1 MGKITIKK
9 ILFVVVPVVI
19 IVLTALFFRGAHI
32 SNLLTKLILPEL
44 SSLTGKQVMAQKI
57 TLNLF
62 PLFIE
67 AKEIKVFDEG
77 TEIVHIPRVKGYIE
91 ASGLLRK
98 RLVLRRI
105 TVKEPVI
112 TCDSTQVETII
123 ENIKQYLEME
133 RKTPLTVTVKAVVL
147 DNGKFA
153 LQYKEDTFRASGVS
167 GEALLNAWENF
178 IIQRRAPPKI
188 SFSMRELSS
197 TIKGWPELKG
207 EVKGTVSLKDGQIEV
222 KGLQVGLYGSMMNAS
237 GIFSPKGDK
246 GLTKNSGDFQLR
258 AGLLPESVKKIFGL
272 KRQGEGEIY
281 ANGTVRLM
289 MDDLQQSVVNMELKG
304 GFYVQTLMEL
314 LKVKERVEGFV
325 DFTGTLKGPLNR
337 LTGDAKARLKKGNL
351 FDIDVDELRCSVLYS
366 NQTLRFLEGK
376 ADLYHGHAEAEL
388 TLSVS
393 GDEYYALK
401 AKFSD
406 VDSPAVLTLIGW
418 KPDIPFGKVKGEMST
433 SGTSFNPLGWYVF
446 EASEQGKDVLG
457 RIRRVKGS
465 FASRNNVFTLSDSEA
480 STEKSVFSFFGDL
493 DLNTSQ
499 LRLTVQGKTGD
510 LTDVTLPYR
519 REVTGRGEFS
529 GTVTGSFDNPLIA
542 GNVKLYSVAY
552 EEYSLGDMAGD
563 LNYRKDLFE
572 VKELTA
578 TLSPQQG
585 QAVSAV
591 LKGTIKFP
599 ESKELFDLKKPLY
612 GLSLTINNADLETCV
627 KGVYKK
633 SLKAYPEGKLDTS
646 ISISGTEPAPMVKGT
661 ARIRAFNLYGV
672 VVDSLSLSFSYDYRT
687 LGAEGVLSGSRMKGL
702 DLGGGKIRASMKDDI
717 MLLDAALFNERV
729 TLSGRA
735 NMKGV
740 KPWAARLE
748 VKSGR
753 YDFLVSPFLKDV
765 PEDLLINMKGYAEMS
780 GDKTHFTVSAFLNQ
794 LTIALYGY
802 NFSNESDIRVEMKDK
817 LLTLSSVKMR
827 SGSTSFQ
834 LSGDCEIGKEY
845 NLVMEGSSTLL
856 PLKSLSKKIDTIK
869 GEAGFVFG
877 VTGKW
882 DAPKINGGVTVSNAI
897 FGVRDIP
904 SKVSSINGY
913 LYMDGDRIVIQK
925 LSGKTGGGDLEV
937 SGVAYLKGFAL
948 KRFYLDAGL
957 SNIGVNV
964 SKEFPANFSG
974 NLLYTGTL
982 ESQTVSGDIKI
993 NHAFYREP
1001 IEWQSWLLKGKIQ
1014 ERPRAEI
1021 GALGK
1026 ISLNIK
1032 VMGSDN
1038 IVINNNMAR
1047 ASLSLDLVL
1056 RGTVANPLIFGR
1068 AETKTG
1074 IVYFRNNEFKILS
1087 ATADFADPKRINPI
1101 LNILAETSISNYDIR
1116 MNLNGQIEHFDMT
1129 LSSTPS
1135 LEETQILSLLTLGT
1149 LGTGSTGIQGGINL
1163 SAATSFLSGQLQD
1176 IAQERVKS
1184 ITGIDRIG
1192 TESYTSRVTGKS
1204 EQRFMVSKRLI
1215 GDKLSVT
1222 YATSFNSVE
1231 TSVIRIEYNVG
1242 GNVTLIGLKDE
1253 SGGLGGNI
1261 KFRFSF
1267 K

>member
-1 MGKITIKK
+1 MGKITVKK
-9 ILFVVVPVVI
+9 ILFVAVPVVI
-19 IVLTALFFRGAHI
+19 VVLTMVFFRGPHI
-32 SNLLTKLILPEL
+32 SNLLKNLILPEL

-67 AKEIKVFDEG
+67 AKGIKVLDEG
-77 TEIVHIPRVKGYIE
+77 IEIVHLPRVKGYIE

-112 TCDSTQVETII
+112 TCSSSQVETII
-123 ENIKQYLEME
+123 ENIKKYLEEE
-133 RKTPLTVTVKAVVL
+133 RKTPLTVKVKAVAL
-147 DNGKFA
+147 DNGRFT
-153 LQYKEDTFRASGVS
+153 LRYKENTFRASGVS
-167 GEALLNAWENF
+167 GEAILNAWENF
-178 IIQRRAPPKI
+178 IAQRHAPPKI
-188 SFSMRELSS
+188 SFSLRELSS
-197 TIKGWPELKG
+197 TIKGWPELKA
-207 EVKGTVSLKDGQIEV
+207 EVKGTVVLKDGQLDV
-222 KGLQVGLYGSMMNAS
+222 KGLQVGLYGSLINAS
-237 GIFSPKGDK
+237 GIFSSEGSKSLP
-246 GLTKNSGDFQLR
+246 KNSGDFHLR
-258 AGLLPESVKKIFGL
+258 AGLLPESFKKIFGL

-281 ANGTVRLM
+281 ASGTVRLT
-289 MDDLQQSVVNMELKG
+289 MDDLQQSVMDMELKG
-304 GFYVQTLMEL
+304 DFYMQTLMEL

-325 DFTGTLKGPLNR
+325 DFSGTLKGPLNR
-337 LTGDAKARLKKGNL
+337 LTGTAKARLKKGNL
-351 FDIDVDELRCSVLYS
+351 FDIDVDELRCSVLYGDRS
-366 NQTLRFLEGK
+366 LRFLEGK

-401 AKFSD
+401 TKFSD
-406 VDSPAVLTLIGW
+406 VDSPAALTLIGW
-418 KPDIPFGKVKGEMST
+418 KPDIPFGKVKGEVST
-433 SGTSFNPLGWYVF
+433 SGTSFNPSGWYVY
-446 EASEQGKDVLG
+446 EASGQGKDVLG
-457 RIRRVKGS
+457 RIRKIKGS
-465 FASRNNVFTLSDSEA
+465 FVSRNNVFTLSDSEA
-480 STEKSVFSFFGDL
+480 STEKSVFGFYGDV
-493 DLNTSQ
+493 DINTTQ
-499 LRLTVQGKTGD
+499 LRLTIQGKTGD

-519 REVTGRGEFS
+519 RELTGRGEFS

-542 GNVKLYSVAY
+542 GRMKLYSAAY
-552 EEYSLGDMAGD
+552 EEYSLGDIAGD
-563 LNYRKDLFE
+563 VNYRRDLLE
-572 VKELTA
+572 VKQLTA
-578 TLSPQQG
+578 TLNPQQG
-585 QAVSAV
+585 QAVTAV
-591 LKGTIKFP
+591 LKGTVRFP
-599 ESKELFDLKKPLY
+599 ESKEFFDLKRPVY
-612 GLSLTINNADLETCV
+612 GLSVAVYNADLETFV

-633 SLKAYPEGKLDTS
+633 PLKSYPKGTFDTA
-646 ISISGTEPAPMVKGT
+646 ISIGGTEPAPLFKGT
-661 ARIRAFNLYGV
+661 ARIQSLNLYGV
-672 VVDSLSLSFSYDYRT
+672 VADSLSLSFSYDYRT

-702 DLGGGKIRASMKDDI
+702 DLGGGKLRASMKDDI
-717 MLLDAALFNERV
+717 LVLDGALFNDRV
-729 TLSGRA
+729 TLDGRA

-740 KPWAARLE
+740 KPWTARLE

-753 YDFLVSPFLKDV
+753 YDFLVAPFLKDV

-780 GDKTHFTVSAFLNQ
+780 GDNNHFTAKAFLNQ

-802 NFSNESDIRVEMKDK
+802 NFSNESEIRFEMKDK
-817 LLTLSSVKMR
+817 TLALTSVKMR

-834 LSGDCEIGKEY
+834 VTGDCEIGKEY
-845 NLVMEGSSTLL
+845 NLVMEGNSTLL
-856 PLKSLSKKIDTIK
+856 PLKSFSKKIDTLK
-869 GEAGFVFG
+869 GDAGFVFG

-913 LYMDGDRIVIQK
+913 FYMDGDKIVIQK
-925 LSGKTGGGDLEV
+925 LSGKTGGGDVEL
-937 SGVAYLKGFAL
+937 SGAAFLKGFAL
-948 KRFYLDAGL
+948 KRFYIDAAL

-964 SKEFPANFSG
+964 SREFPVNFSG
-974 NLLYTGTL
+974 NLFYTGTL
-982 ESQTVSGDIKI
+982 DSQTLSGDIRI

-1001 IEWQSWLLKGKIQ
+1001 LEWKSWVLKGKAQ
-1014 ERPRAEI
+1014 ERPRGEI
-1021 GALGK
+1021 GAFEK
-1026 ISLNIK
+1026 IGLNIK
-1032 VMGSDN
+1032 VLGSDN

-1047 ASLSLDLVL
+1047 ASLKLDLVL
-1056 RGTVANPLIFGR
+1056 RGSVANPLIFGR
-1068 AETKTG
+1068 AETRTG

-1101 LNILAETSISNYDIR
+1101 LNILAETTISNYDIR

-1149 LGTGSTGIQGGINL
+1149 LGTASTGIQGGINL

-1222 YATSFNSVE
+1222 YATSFNAVE